1 LLVDGR
7 YIHKLTTEQQSLLK
21 RVQPFAAQRGLFKDK
36 VAGLFGA
43 INRKEYMVGMKDLL
57 MYLLMC

>member
-1 LLVDGR
+1 
-7 YIHKLTTEQQSLLK
+7 LK
-21 RVQPFAAQRGLFKDK
+21 RAQPFAAQRGLFKDE

-57 MYLLMC
+57 MEL